1 MCNSYANN
9 LRYYHSYCC
18 SFFSIFIRKL
28 SGSKMFFRHQFLN
41 PRAFFLLMI
50 NSSHLSSHPKQ
61 KGSDARVMSISC
73 ACFFAQ
79 CHPDMERLINSRA
92 SRMSLQRPLCI
103 ACRPLE
109 RSVTTHLIWSS
120 CEGETYKLF
129 RSYLSLLSFISQ
141 CLLFFHQRP
150 RLTDTF
156 WKDDT
161 QRCSQSTNK
170 RPTDHQ

>member
-1 MCNSYANN
+1 MQLSCQQPSE
-9 LRYYHSYCC
+9 L
-18 SFFSIFIRKL
+18 SFIFLLFPVYLSEKL
-28 SGSKMFFRHQFLN
+28 FGSKMFFRHQFLN

-61 KGSDARVMSISC
+61 KRVRCESHVDI
-73 ACFFAQ
+73 
-79 CHPDMERLINSRA
+79 
-92 SRMSLQRPLCI
+92 LCMF
-103 ACRPLE
+103 
-109 RSVTTHLIWSS
+109 
-120 CEGETYKLF
+120 F
-129 RSYLSLLSFISQ
+129 RSMSPWHETPHKFTSFTNAITTATLRRLYGYYAPNLVFMRRWNLQ
-141 CLLFFHQRP
+141 IIQILFVPPAVHLTVFTFFHQRP